1 MAKNMGRNSRK
12 TADLSKPW
20 FEIDNA
26 ANLYAGARSRDWCRT
41 YRTALVLDEE
51 IDPAIMQKALEDTAK
66 RFPYFCAKLR
76 DGLFWSYFERV
87 DSVPVLVEDT
97 DYPYRP
103 ILIEGSDQPNFRIL
117 YYKNRL
123 VIEAFHSISDGG
135 GSNVFLCTLVG
146 RYYEL
151 KGESV
156 PKTESVLDVN
166 EAPLE
171 CETVDD
177 YKANADKNAKAK
189 NVAKADIYLG
199 ENNAEKNF
207 VQLIH
212 GIMKSDDVVA
222 AAKKHSLTVT
232 EYFTALIIYTFV
244 RCADGPIDK
253 PVSVSVPID
262 LRKRFNSS
270 SLRNFVYM
278 TDVTFEPSGRTDI
291 EFSEICDSI
300 RGKLAGKATR
310 EYLVSSISANVAA
323 QETPVIRVVPYAFK
337 KVFLKNSYKKS
348 QQTYTTF
355 FSNLG
360 VFRFPEPLSKHVV
373 RAESCLAFTPHMH
386 FGCACATVN
395 GVLTYTFS
403 SSNRDTEKQKFFFR
417 FLTGEGVPVRI
428 ESNIYE

>member
-1 MAKNMGRNSRK
+1 MTDKMGINGKK
-12 TADLSKPW
+12 TADTSNAW

-41 YRTALVLDEE
+41 YRTALVFDEE
-51 IDPAIMQKALEDTAK
+51 IDPAVMQQALEDTAK

-87 DSVPVLVEDT
+87 DSVPRLVPDT
-97 DYPYRP
+97 DFPYRP
-103 ILIEGSDQPNFRIL
+103 ILIEGNDQPNFRIL

-123 VIEAFHSISDGG
+123 VIEAFHSLSDGG
-135 GSNVFLCTLVG
+135 GSNVFLSTLAG
-146 RYYEL
+146 RYFEL
-151 KGESV
+151 KGEV
-156 PKTESVLDVN
+156 IPKTDRVLDVN
-166 EAPLE
+166 SAPLE

-177 YKANADKNAKAK
+177 YKANADKNAKAQ
-189 NVAKADIYLG
+189 NVPKTDIYLG

-212 GIMKSDDVVA
+212 GIMRADDVKAV
-222 AAKKHSLTVT
+222 AKKHSLTVT
-232 EYFTALIIYTFV
+232 EYFTALIIYTFIK
-244 RCADGPIDK
+244 CADAPIEK
-253 PVSVSVPID
+253 PISVSVPID
-262 LRKRFNSS
+262 LRKRFSSS

-278 TDVTFEPSGRTDI
+278 TDVTFEPKGKTDI
-291 EFSEICDSI
+291 EFSQICESI
-300 RGKLAGKATR
+300 KGKLGAKATR

-348 QQTYTTF
+348 QQAYTTF

-360 VFRFPEPLSKHVV
+360 LFEFPQGLSKHIV

-395 GVLTYTFS
+395 GILTFTFS
-403 SSNRDTEKQKFFFR
+403 SSNRDTERQKFFFR
-417 FLTGEGVPVRI
+417 FLANDGVPVRI